1 MTMPTRNRRRFL
13 RDLGLSAAALPFVAG
28 LPSLCAS
35 QHGPARQR
43 MIFMFSPNGIVPP
56 DFWPD
61 ETGEDFQLKRILQ
74 PLEPFKDR
82 TLILKGISNKVRGD
96 GDGHMRGMS
105 CLLTAIEL
113 FPGNIQGGSDTPA
126 GWAKGPSIDQEL
138 KDFLQGQEVTRTR
151 FGSLELGVAVPNRA
165 DPWTRWTYAGPDRP
179 VAPVSD
185 PYQVF
190 ERLYGQMKD
199 RESLTSVLDE
209 LTDDLRRLASNLG
222 TEERAML
229 DQHATFVRET
239 EKELAEAAKQ
249 KLDYAAP
256 ELEPGVST
264 DNDDMPRSSA
274 MQIDLL
280 VNALANDMARIA
292 SLQYTNSVGQAR
304 MRWLG
309 IQEGHHSLSHDPD
322 LNEGSQEKLVKINVW
337 VCEQLASLAAKLDA
351 TPEPGGEG
359 SMLDHTTILWTNELG
374 KGNSHSLD
382 NIPFVLV
389 GGGLGF
395 KSGRSLR
402 FDNVAHNRLWLAV
415 AHAFGHRLETFGNPR
430 LSEGGPLSLT

>member
-1 MTMPTRNRRRFL
+1 
-13 RDLGLSAAALPFVAG
+13 
-28 LPSLCAS
+28 
-35 QHGPARQR
+35 
-43 MIFMFSPNGIVPP
+43 
-56 DFWPD
+56 
-61 ETGEDFQLKRILQ
+61 
-74 PLEPFKDR
+74 
-82 TLILKGISNKVRGD
+82 
-96 GDGHMRGMS
+96 
-105 CLLTAIEL
+105 
-113 FPGNIQGGSDTPA
+113 
-126 GWAKGPSIDQEL
+126 L
-138 KDFLQGQEVTRTR
+138 KDFLQGQEETRTR

-199 RESLTSVLDE
+199 LESLTSVLDE
-209 LTDDLRRLASNLG
+209 LKDDLRRIASNLG

-229 DQHATFVRET
+229 DQHTTFVRET
-239 EKELAEAAKQ
+239 EKELAEAASQ

-280 VNALANDMARIA
+280 VNSLANDMARIA

-395 KSGRSLR
+395 KSGRSLQ
-402 FDNVAHNRLWLAV
+402 FDKVAHNRLWLAV